1 MNTRTIVLLL
11 ALPTV
16 AVISSFISQ
25 QSNGEKTFKQS
36 CAACHSIGNGKIV
49 GPDLK
54 GVTTRRTEAWLIK
67 FIKSSQTMVKGG
79 DKTAV
84 ALFNENNKIVM
95 PDQNLSDVQ
104 IKEVLAYIKSL
115 SPAPVAKPKTTPG
128 QIKK

>member
-1 MNTRTIVLLL
+1 MNTRTIILLL
-11 ALPTV
+11 TV
-16 AVISSFISQ
+16 STAAVISSFISQ

-54 GVTTRRTEAWLIK
+54 GVTTKRTEAWLIK
-67 FIKSSQTMVKGG
+67 FIRSSQTMVNSG

-84 ALFNENNKIVM
+84 ALFNENNKIIM
-95 PDQNLSDVQ
+95 PDQNLTDAQ

-115 SPAPVAKPKTTPG
+115 SPAPAPKPQTSSG